1 MATGFDVIGLLL
13 ILVMAMSGLKK
24 GLIDGVLKMVGVYA
38 AIYASM
44 NYNQYGTLFLEP
56 LISIPDAYKVTA
68 GFVLIFLVVMYSIT
82 FASFLLRKLVKT
94 MHLGAID
101 RIGGISFGAIKAGL
115 ILSAV
120 VWAFAMV
127 PESMRGDWQKESRLY
142 PIVEVFAA
150 NMVQLFSLEDELAL
164 LQTTVGSLMGQGK
177 DKMLEQALGGSGDIM
192 GGLDLDA
199 ITGMSGTGTLS
210 RDGHSIIPGPGGL
223 PGGAADIMQSEM
235 MKKAMESLE
244 GPQKEIIEQALQALQ
259 SGDANSL
266 LEGAIN
272 SKDAS
277 GKSLM
282 DEAMKYM
289 DPTQKTDM
297 HEMIQQMEAQIK
309 TQQNR

>member
-1 MATGFDVIGLLL
+1 MAMGFDLIGIVL

-38 AIYASM
+38 AIYSSM
-44 NYNQYGTLFLEP
+44 NYNQYGTMILEP
-56 LISIPDAYKVTA
+56 LIAIPDAYKVTA
-68 GFVLIFLVVMYSIT
+68 GFILVFLVVMYSIT
-82 FASFLLRKLVKT
+82 FVSYLLRKLVTT
-94 MHLGAID
+94 MKLGSLD
-101 RIGGISFGAIKAGL
+101 RIGGITFGAVKAGL

-127 PESMRGDWQKESRLY
+127 PVEMRGSWQKESKLY

-150 NMVQLFSLEDELAL
+150 NMVQIFSLEDELAL
-164 LQTTVGSLMGQGK
+164 LQTTVGSLMGKGQ
-177 DKMLEQALGGSGDIM
+177 DKIMEQALGSVGDL
-192 GGLDLDA
+192 GLDMDA
-199 ITGMSGTGTLS
+199 ITGVGGTGELS
-210 RDGHSIIPGPGGL
+210 ADGHSIIPGGET
-223 PGGAADIMQSEM
+223 DILQSEM

-244 GPQKEIIEQALQALQ
+244 GPQKAIIEQALESLQ
-259 SGDANSL
+259 SGNASSL

-289 DPTQKTDM
+289 DPTQKTDL
-297 HEMIQQMEAQIK
+297 HDLIKQMESEIK
-309 TQQNR
+309 TQQNSPR